1 MPALPETGEKG
12 GGNGLCRGENSPD
25 CFSVLLFVYSLQHQK
40 GWYYRIASAQ
50 WPLKDCIVKLDEKS
64 PYANLLVDL
73 AFKKAFDPDK
83 PASRQNLV
91 NLLNDLLEPQLKRPI
106 VTVKTRNVAHNLSGS
121 KESRTAIFDLH
132 CEDDAGN
139 LIEIEVQIRK
149 LKNFRKRL
157 AFYASEMVANQALTG
172 SGWKFNVKPTYVI
185 AFAQHKVFEDE
196 RIVHRATVCDLET
209 GEQFVD
215 TYNFTAIELSKVPF
229 FIKKKSDDLS
239 KWLFFF
245 RFLNRLKELPAE
257 LDEKKFKNLTES
269 SKVSKFSKKE
279 FEAYQKV
286 YHKEWDHNAMVD
298 GIFEEFADEINAKV
312 AESVSEREL
321 EIARKMKAKNMPV
334 EEIVE
339 FTGIPAEQVETLSK
353 G

>member
-1 MPALPETGEKG
+1 
-12 GGNGLCRGENSPD
+12 
-25 CFSVLLFVYSLQHQK
+25 
-40 GWYYRIASAQ
+40 
-50 WPLKDCIVKLDEKS
+50 
-64 PYANLLVDL
+64 VDL
-73 AFKKAFDPDK
+73 AFKKAFNPDK

-106 VTVKTRNVAHNLSGS
+106 VTVKTRNVAQNLSGS

-132 CEDDAGN
+132 CEDDMGN

-157 AFYASEMVANQALTG
+157 AFYASEMVANQAESG

-185 AFAQHKVFEDE
+185 AFARHKVFDDE
-196 RIVHRATVCDLET
+196 RIIHRATVTDLET

-229 FIKKKSDDLS
+229 FIELGSS
-239 KWLFFF
+239 SIRKWLFFF
-245 RFLNRLKELPAE
+245 RFLDKLKELPAE

-269 SKVSKFSKKE
+269 SKVSNFTKE
-279 FEAYQKV
+279 EYEAYQKV

-298 GIFEEFADEINAKV
+298 GIFEEFADEISAKV
-312 AESVSEREL
+312 AEGVSEREL
-321 EIARKMKAKNMPV
+321 EMARQMLADREPIDKISRYTHLS
-334 EEIVE
+334 EETIRS
-339 FTGIPAEQVETLSK
+339 L
-353 G
+353 

>member
-1 MPALPETGEKG
+1 MEKQT
-12 GGNGLCRGENSPD
+12 R
-25 CFSVLLFVYSLQHQK
+25 K
-40 GWYYRIASAQ
+40 KRK
-50 WPLKDCIVKLDEKS
+50 PLKDCIVKPGEKS

-91 NLLNDLLEPQLKRPI
+91 NLLNDLLKPQLKRPI

-121 KESRTAIFDLH
+121 KVSRTAIFDLH
-132 CEDDAGN
+132 CKDDMGN

-157 AFYASEMVANQALTG
+157 AFYASEMVANQSEPG
-172 SGWKFNVKPTYVI
+172 DDWNYDVKPTYVI
-185 AFAQHKVFEDE
+185 AFARHKVFDDN
-196 RIVHRATVCDLET
+196 RIVHRAAVTDLET
-209 GEQFVD
+209 GAQFVD
-215 TYNFTAIELSKVPF
+215 AYNFTTVELSKVPF

-245 RFLNRLKELPAE
+245 RFLNRLRELPAE
-257 LDEKKFKNLTES
+257 LDEKKFEHLTES
-269 SKVSKFSKKE
+269 SKVSNFSKEE
-279 FEAYQKV
+279 FEAYQKM
-286 YHKEWDHNAMVD
+286 YHEKWDHNAMVD

-312 AESVSEREL
+312 DAVSSERVL
-321 EIARKMKAKNMPV
+321 DKTREIARKMKAKNRPV

-339 FTGIPAEQVETLSK
+339 FTGIPAEQIETLSK